1 MWQLF
6 TKKVENKDDVGVSW
20 PKTMQ
25 ANSAHLIAEFYQIW
39 AQTR

>member
-20 PKTMQ
+20 SKTMQ
-25 ANSAHLIAEFYQIW
+25 ANRAHLIAEFYQMW
-39 AQTR
+39 ARTR